1 MQVDNTAAFDRV
13 EWEFLQEIMEAMGF
27 PEDFRKFVSEV
38 YTDLQ
43 FAIKVNGRSRDVGTR

>member
-1 MQVDNTAAFDRV
+1 
-13 EWEFLQEIMEAMGF
+13 MEAMGF